1 MTTSVMIVLPSGA
14 RVTITD
20 DDSSLADRVTV
31 LEEHMTELD
40 DTLAADQTAFTGYRA
55 DVDAKLADL
64 QAQID
69 TLTQQIADGD
79 PAALASA
86 QALGTSIADARAAVG
101 DANGDGDPASPTPEV

>member
-20 DDSSLADRVTV
+20 DDSSLANRITI
-31 LEEHMTELD
+31 LEEHMSELD
-40 DTLAADQTAFTGYRA
+40 DAIEADRTQFTGYRA

-64 QAQID
+64 QTQID

-79 PAALASA
+79 PAALTSA
-86 QALGTSIADARAAVG
+86 QALGVALADARSAIG
-101 DANGDGDPASPTPEV
+101 DANGDGDPVTPTPTV